1 MEYISVKRIKGVISS
16 ARQPDDAQTLQ
27 VLGRSILHTKA
38 ALYAHALAVY
48 QANPHLRGIDWRLW
62 VKHALKPVCS
72 AKDISLIIHGT
83 VVLARLDEAGITD
96 SHGAEL
102 CSWDFITSRLT
113 YLQDA
118 LATLKQQDHS
128 AQGNK
133 LFRKIIVATAE
144 MSRADLRAFLDM
156 LNFKDEDRAAC
167 YRKAKGQTVTY
178 TIICSPDQAEKL
190 EARLQLLVAMK

>member
-1 MEYISVKRIKGVISS
+1 M
-16 ARQPDDAQTLQ
+16 
-27 VLGRSILHTKA
+27 
-38 ALYAHALAVY
+38 
-48 QANPHLRGIDWRLW
+48 
-62 VKHALKPVCS
+62 CS

-83 VVLARLDEAGITD
+83 VVLARLDESGITD

-118 LATLKQQDHS
+118 LATLKQLDHS
-128 AQGNK
+128 PQGNK

-144 MSRADLRAFLDM
+144 MSRTDLRAFLDM

-167 YRKAKGQTVTY
+167 YRKEKGQTVTY